1 MKLQRFDT
9 FSINEAEDKYKVK
22 VLAFI
27 DHPWQEDKE
36 IEFVELMDQNRANI
50 EKASPS
56 VIKGYVKSLYD
67 LNIKDN
73 GAAMQLVG
81 DKFMSDLQALT
92 EAVKPKDDTYG
103 DQEEFLTVVSDK
115 TGGEYYEDPSGS
127 EIHYRAKKDD
137 EVVGVWDVEDGIG
150 WLNEKEKEP
159 EDIQTA
165 KYELLW
171 GSGPGR
177 GTFIIINRHND
188 RNTMR
193 ETGSDAMAM
202 YNKMSKELSRGTEYF
217 YRFIEKNYPELESSG
232 SLGSTVADAHRK
244 KIERQNKNMPK
255 AMRDVMNNES
265 DMSEKEWKLT
275 LDIHK
280 EWRDLTSVDVKD
292 EEEFARA
299 KSNVVKAL
307 RAKADD
313 VREKIGK
320 ETASLFREIVGKL
333 RDAETAEK
341 FHKMMEH
348 LYDLADE
355 NGIYISAIK
364 ESEEVFEK
372 LSRKAQ
378 DFISKKIAYLK
389 DKEGKDDEQAQAI
402 AYSFAR
408 RAGFRIPKSNKE

>member
-137 EVVGVWDVEDGIG
+137 EVVGVWDVEDGKVA
-150 WLNEKEKEP
+150 LEP
-159 EDIQTA
+159 SQ
-165 KYELLW
+165 
-171 GSGPGR
+171 
-177 GTFIIINRHND
+177 
-188 RNTMR
+188 
-193 ETGSDAMAM
+193 
-202 YNKMSKELSRGTEYF
+202 
-217 YRFIEKNYPELESSG
+217 
-232 SLGSTVADAHRK
+232 VA
-244 KIERQNKNMPK
+244 I
-255 AMRDVMNNES
+255 
-265 DMSEKEWKLT
+265 
-275 LDIHK
+275 
-280 EWRDLTSVDVKD
+280 
-292 EEEFARA
+292 
-299 KSNVVKAL
+299 L
-307 RAKADD
+307 R
-313 VREKIGK
+313 
-320 ETASLFREIVGKL
+320 
-333 RDAETAEK
+333 
-341 FHKMMEH
+341 
-348 LYDLADE
+348 
-355 NGIYISAIK
+355 
-364 ESEEVFEK
+364 
-372 LSRKAQ
+372 
-378 DFISKKIAYLK
+378 
-389 DKEGKDDEQAQAI
+389 
-402 AYSFAR
+402 
-408 RAGFRIPKSNKE
+408 